1 MPIANMPVL
10 PARNPNPDPPL
21 GKTRPRENINK
32 IQRKGLF
39 MFPSLEFILIKD
51 LTIESGLLR
60 QKIKAFSTP
69 LIRFTGEATR
79 FGHMSHQH
87 IGNEAIQ

>member
-1 MPIANMPVL
+1 
-10 PARNPNPDPPL
+10 
-21 GKTRPRENINK
+21 
-32 IQRKGLF
+32 
-39 MFPSLEFILIKD
+39 MFTSLEFTLIKD

-87 IGNEAIQ
+87 VGNEAIR